1 MKTNLIPVRFRA
13 LTAPLI
19 LLALCSLRCGNGGG
33 TTPSVSP
40 EIAVTVIG
48 STSVLDTGA
57 SRTFTASVQN
67 TSNTTVTWSVV
78 EQGGGSITQGGV
90 YAAPAIP
97 GTYTVKATSQADPS
111 ASGTAR
117 VPVVIPVGHIQGYD
131 VGVDYHAYGTDFLH
145 TAFITIYNQP
155 DVRQT
160 VKAQLQGMADRGAT
174 VISTRIWFVTESGT
188 TNFGETWR
196 ATFPMSDQEQA
207 NLRAYAQDVA
217 AIQGSGGNRLHLDL
231 GFLWLGAADYT
242 KGSPSTGLGF
252 TPVSA
257 AEFTSRVELT
267 TDKVLSA
274 VSDIY
279 SSRRSARGRDR
290 LPEWRSHGWRQGER
304 GLVHEHTLPWIRL

>member
-1 MKTNLIPVRFRA
+1 MRFRA

-19 LLALCSLRCGNGGG
+19 LLALCSLECGNGGG
-33 TTPSVSP
+33 TTSSVSP

-67 TSNTTVTWSVV
+67 TSNTAVTWSVV

-90 YAAPAIP
+90 YTAPAIP
-97 GTYTVKATSQADPS
+97 GTYTVKATSQADTS

-145 TAFITIYNQP
+145 TAFITIYGRP

-174 VISTRIWFVTESGT
+174 VISTRVWFVTEPGT
-188 TNFGETWR
+188 TSFGET
-196 ATFPMSDQEQA
+196 
-207 NLRAYAQDVA
+207 
-217 AIQGSGGNRLHLDL
+217 
-231 GFLWLGAADYT
+231 
-242 KGSPSTGLGF
+242 
-252 TPVSA
+252 
-257 AEFTSRVELT
+257 
-267 TDKVLSA
+267 
-274 VSDIY
+274 
-279 SSRRSARGRDR
+279 
-290 LPEWRSHGWRQGER
+290 
-304 GLVHEHTLPWIRL
+304 